1 MSGKDSGKKR
11 KAVESW
17 RSAVGEDLLTRS
29 EVEKLTGVTIR
40 TLEHYEKQGL
50 LCPKRTGENVAN
62 NRRLYD
68 EHDLERLKR
77 IVILAEYGLEL
88 AQIREVLDKGDAR
101 LVEVLE
107 EQVDELRR
115 QENRLR
121 NLIMFAKFASVTD
134 TELFE
139 GLIAG
144 PEDIDTYAD
153 MVRGSQAYKDAIAL
167 LRNVD
172 DDDLQEMFDELGGIV
187 EDFATLDEADGFRGV
202 ERQIDRFNEWWD
214 RNVSPVDDAGFLG
227 FWAVFEDDSLL
238 PAIVEHVGGE
248 IASGSLQMSAFFVC
262 MRRLMVKQGAVIKA
276 VAEASDGDV
285 VLAMEQA
292 RGVAE
297 AIWRV
302 MGASGKDCVAGDV
315 CAAGEECASG
325 AELMQLCMSVMSYME
340 DILQDEELMAYI
352 DYKREVAL
360 GVEDV
365 AKVRN
370 VFELMA

>member
-1 MSGKDSGKKR
+1 MSEKNGSKK

-17 RSAVGEDLLTRS
+17 RSAMGEGLLTRG

-40 TLEHYEKQGL
+40 ALEHYEKEGL

-62 NRRLYD
+62 NRRLYG
-68 EHDLERLKR
+68 EEDLERLKR
-77 IVILAEYGLEL
+77 IVVLAEYGLGL
-88 AQIREVLDKGDAR
+88 AQIRDVIDEGDAR

-107 EQVDELRR
+107 EQVDELKR

-121 NLIMFAKFASVTD
+121 NMIMFAKFANMTD

-144 PEDIDTYAD
+144 PEDIDAYAD
-153 MVRGSQAYKDAIAL
+153 MVRDSQAYKSAIAL
-167 LRNVD
+167 LQNVD
-172 DDDLQEMFDELGGIV
+172 DEALQEMFDELGGII
-187 EDFATLDEADGFRGV
+187 EDFVTLDKADGFRGV
-202 ERQIDRFNEWWD
+202 ERQVDLFNDWWD
-214 RNVSPVDDAGFLG
+214 RHVSPIDDAGYLG
-227 FWAVFEDDSLL
+227 FWAVFEDDRLL

-248 IASGSLQMSAFFVC
+248 FASGSLQMSAFLVG
-262 MRRLMVKQGAVIKA
+262 MKRLMVEQGAAMKA

-297 AIWRV
+297 AVWKA
-302 MGASGKDCVAGDV
+302 MGAARDNEVPD
-315 CAAGEECASG
+315 GEP
-325 AELMQLCMSVMSYME
+325 MQLCMSVMSYME
-340 DILQDEELMAYI
+340 GILQDEELMGYI
-352 DYKREVAL
+352 DYKGEVEL
-360 GVEDV
+360 TSEEV

>member
-1 MSGKDSGKKR
+1 MSKKDSGKKQ
-11 KAVESW
+11 KAAESW

-40 TLEHYEKQGL
+40 ALEHYEKQGL

-68 EHDLERLKR
+68 EGDLERLKR
-77 IVILAEYGLEL
+77 IVVLAEYGLKL
-88 AQIREVLDKGDAR
+88 DQIREVLDEGDAR

-107 EQVDELRR
+107 EQVDELKR

-144 PEDIDTYAD
+144 PEDIDMYAD
-153 MVRGSQAYKDAIAL
+153 MVRGSQAYKNAVAL

-172 DDDLQEMFDELGGIV
+172 DDDLQEMFDELGEIV
-187 EDFATLDEADGFRGV
+187 EAFVTLDEADGFRGV

-214 RNVSPVDDAGFLG
+214 RNVSPIDDAGYLG

-248 IASGSLQMSAFFVC
+248 IASGSLQMSAFFVR
-262 MRRLMVKQGAVIKA
+262 MKRLMIGQGAAIKA
-276 VAEASDGDV
+276 VAEASGGDV

-292 RGVAE
+292 RGVAD
-297 AIWRV
+297 AIEKA
-302 MGASGKDCVAGDV
+302 MGVAGDDD
-315 CAAGEECASG
+315 APESES
-325 AELMQLCMSVMSYME
+325 MQLCISVMSYME
-340 DILQDEELMAYI
+340 GILQDEELMGYI
-352 DYKREVAL
+352 DYKGEVEL
-360 GVEDV
+360 TSEEV